1 MESRCDLWVLWG
13 RNRRMDGQS
22 SSRVVS
28 NVAAVWREFFDF
40 LRNPRLPTEQKAF
53 GRTAVAEVGILL
65 LLDWIVVFLFLAA
78 AFAVETA
85 GIELPQEI
93 EDDWTVFETILY
105 VVILG
110 PPIEEL
116 IFRAGLSGRKR
127 AIILS
132 VSPWLLVATLI
143 GVYLMVGP
151 IDPPIAVMLGLA
163 WVAATAAVMAFQ
175 RNSGSVPDRYRRWFP
190 YAFWITS
197 VVFGLMH
204 MFNYGDPLRL
214 AVLLMVIPQITGGMM
229 LGYVRVKYGMWANIA
244 QHVTF
249 NALAVALFYA
259 WPGVFG

>member
-1 MESRCDLWVLWG
+1 MESRFDLWVLWG

-28 NVAAVWREFFDF
+28 NVAVVWQEFFDF
-40 LRNPRLPTEQKAF
+40 LRNPRLPTKQMAF

-65 LLDWIVVFLFLAA
+65 LLDWLVVFLFLAA

-85 GIELPQEI
+85 GVELPQEI
-93 EDDWTVFETILY
+93 AEDWTVFETILI
-105 VVILG
+105 VVILA

-132 VSPWLLVATLI
+132 VSPWLLVAALI
-143 GVYLMVGP
+143 GLVPIAGP
-151 IDPPIAVMLGLA
+151 IDPPLTVMLGLA
-163 WVAATAAVMAFQ
+163 WVAATAAVMAVQ
-175 RNSGSVPDRYRRWFP
+175 RDSGSVPDRYRHLFP
-190 YAFWITS
+190 AVFWISS
-197 VVFGLMH
+197 VAFGLMH
-204 MFNYGDPLRL
+204 VFNYEDPLRP

-244 QHVTF
+244 QHVVF
-249 NALAVALFYA
+249 NAIAVALFYT